1 MGELLRRFYDIWR
14 ASILEGVRPVYFRG
28 GEPIAQAMQA
38 LGMELEQ
45 PKGETRIE
53 FLSPNRGA
61 FSGAWIEKLPESGE
75 AIQRVFAALF
85 QGLVPGSPFVV
96 LHKASDSRA
105 LLAWLRQAGFEAQ
118 TEAKGGE
125 HFAILSI
132 RIGA

>member
-85 QGLVPGSPFVV
+85 QGRTRVTFCGAAQGV
-96 LHKASDSRA
+96 R
-105 LLAWLRQAGFEAQ
+105 FEGAFGLAQ
-118 TEAKGGE
+118 TSG
-125 HFAILSI
+125 I
-132 RIGA
+132 